1 MPRDAARCHEMQREA
16 ARCLFLQQD
25 ASLCG
30 CLCCLLTGW
39 LGGVRSQLKVASV
52 ALGDARCVR
61 RRGECA
67 RACVRC
73 GLWQACCCW
82 WASVLCVRRCA
93 GVRCA
98 RAVRVCVLESRVSLR
113 VLRAR
118 RRVLCAV
125 LCCAPV
131 CGVLRRRLGWQG
143 CAVGCGA
150 LRVVAR
156 LPDGVRRP
164 RSPPD
169 RVVGGP
175 GRGHAVCAACE
186 AVCAAGAYVSVR
198 RGTRVCVHAAGAG
211 GRGGRRGLTAVRR
224 RLVLGV
230 ARAGAQ
236 RGLAAIALP
245 RRKKNPIIIALPPRK
260 KNLHLET

>member
-1 MPRDAARCHEMQREA
+1 MPEGAPAKR
-16 ARCLFLQQD
+16 
-25 ASLCG
+25 SLRHLVG
-30 CLCCLLTGW
+30 AL
-39 LGGVRSQLKVASV
+39 RSQLQTSWFLSATPNACAGS
-52 ALGDARCVR
+52 
-61 RRGECA
+61 GECA
-67 RACVRC
+67 CARMCEVWIVAD
-73 GLWQACCCW
+73 CCCCCCGPVCSVCS
-82 WASVLCVRRCA
+82 AALACDARVLCACA
-93 GVRCA
+93 CWMR
-98 RAVRVCVLESRVSLR
+98 VRVCV
-113 VLRAR
+113 
-118 RRVLCAV
+118 
-125 LCCAPV
+125 CCARAAGVCCVLYSAVRPV
-131 CGVLRRRLGWQG
+131 CEALRRRPGWQG

-186 AVCAAGAYVSVR
+186 AVCAAGAQVSVR

-224 RLVLGV
+224 PLVFCV
-230 ARAGAQ
+230 TRVGAQ

-245 RRKKNPIIIALPPRK
+245 RRKKRVVRVGPP
-260 KNLHLET
+260 N